1 MNNSINSDGDNSDI
15 RAGRAALL
23 DLLADL
29 LLHELEAPT
38 AARLARDPAL
48 AAALA
53 PPEIDADLRDLRAI
67 YARLLLIDVPPY
79 ASVYLDVP
87 PVIGGE
93 ASLAWERLLAAS
105 GQALTSLE
113 RAAAPDHAG
122 LYLRALAAAERTST
136 PEQVGVVLREALRWL
151 PQALTAITRN
161 DAAGFYARVA
171 EVAAHTLQ
179 ACAVASPGKVAAVAD
194 EEPPKPEDD
203 SLREITHHLSTPAWS
218 GWFLSKSALRQLAR
232 PFGVSVGMVDR
243 DRMLEQV
250 FEASAL
256 DERTDEL
263 LDALLGEWRCWQASL
278 AAWRS
283 ELGDWA
289 AVLGHWDKRLQ
300 HTQALLNSM
309 RLRS

>member
-1 MNNSINSDGDNSDI
+1 MNTDGDI

-38 AARLARDPAL
+38 AAVLARDPAL
-48 AAALA
+48 ATTLA
-53 PPEIDADLRDLRAI
+53 PPQSDAELRDLRAT

-93 ASLAWERLLAAS
+93 VSLAWERLLAAS

-122 LYLRALAAAERTST
+122 LYLRALAAAERSGA
-136 PEQVGVVLREALRWL
+136 PEPVGVVLREALRWL
-151 PQALTAITRN
+151 PQTLTAITRN
-161 DAAGFYARVA
+161 DATGFYARVA
-171 EVAAHTLQ
+171 ELATHTLQ
-179 ACAVASPGKVAAVAD
+179 ACAVATPGKVATVAD
-194 EEPPKPEDD
+194 EELPKPEDD
-203 SLREITHHLSTPAWS
+203 SLREITHLLSTPAWS
-218 GWFLSKSALRQLAR
+218 GWFLSKSVLRQLAR
-232 PFGVSVGMVDR
+232 PFGVSVGVVDR

-263 LDALLGEWRCWQASL
+263 LDALLEEWCRWRAAL
-278 AAWRS
+278 EAWRS
-283 ELGDWA
+283 ELGDWV